1 MTTKK
6 TKKNIKTRIKD
17 IADIITAVGVIGAA
31 LVGIGTWTMKEITK
45 ETNAKID
52 KVSEQIND
60 IELDSTRTQLL
71 TLISDYPNNEEEIM
85 RVAKYYFQDLDGDWY
100 MTSLFTKWAES
111 KGLDPD
117 TIVKVN
123 GGK

>member
-1 MTTKK
+1 MA
-6 TKKNIKTRIKD
+6 TKKNKKSIGTRIKD
-17 IADIITAVGVIGAA
+17 IADIIAAVGVIGAA
-31 LVGIGTWTMKEITK
+31 LIGIGTWTMKEITK

-52 KVSEQIND
+52 NVSEQIKS
-60 IELDSTRTQLL
+60 IELDAARTQLL
-71 TLISDYPNNEEEIM
+71 TLISDYPDNEEEIM

-100 MTSLFTKWAES
+100 MTSLFTKWA
-111 KGLDPD
+111 KARGLDPD